1 MNAYRPGDVV
11 LLVYPFTSGEG
22 AKKRPALV
30 LLDTGDDDVVVAR
43 ITSQAPRDEFDV
55 ELAQWQQAGL
65 PVRSVAR
72 VHKLLTV
79 EKTLIQR
86 RLGALTS
93 SDWAQVRAALKQLWT
108 L

>member
-1 MNAYRPGDVV
+1 MTTYRPGDVV
-11 LLVYPFTSGEG
+11 LLLFPFTSAEG

-43 ITSQAPRDEFDV
+43 ITSQITRGDFDV
-55 ELAQWQQAGL
+55 ELSQWQREGL
-65 PVRSVAR
+65 MARSVVQ

-79 EKTLIQR
+79 EKELIQR
-86 RLGALTS
+86 RLGTLTPN
-93 SDWAQVRAALKQLWT
+93 DWAQVRAAITRLWA

>member
-1 MNAYRPGDVV
+1 MTTYRPGDVV
-11 LLVYPFTSGEG
+11 LLLYPFTSGER

-43 ITSQAPRDEFDV
+43 ITSQVTRSDFDV
-55 ELAQWQQAGL
+55 ELAQWQREGL
-65 PVRSVAR
+65 LAESAVR

-79 EKTLIQR
+79 EKELIKR
-86 RLGALTS
+86 RLGTLTPN
-93 SDWAQVRAALKQLWT
+93 DWAQVRAAIKRLWA